1 LLIHLDLVWKLFEA
15 NQMSEEM
22 PNLRRFERRDVD
34 VALTYDDGSEF
45 VITYDDLRHACPC
58 AKCSPMRNEDEV
70 SKTLRRQVEAHP
82 KEKPQVRTVG
92 NYALGFEWSIGCS
105 SGIYRFERI
114 WDLANRRDPDNGR
127 PYVHGAW

>member
-1 LLIHLDLVWKLFEA
+1 
-15 NQMSEEM
+15 MSEEM
-22 PNLRRFERRDVD
+22 PTLTRFERREVD
-34 VALTYDDGSEF
+34 VALTYDDGSNYTR
-45 VITYDDLRHACPC
+45 TYDDLRHACPC
-58 AKCSPMRNEDEV
+58 AKCSPLRNQDES

-92 NYALGFEWSIGCS
+92 NYALGFEWSTGCS